1 MIYFD
6 ELLHFVVYHILEY
19 ILLLCPIHITVWQ
32 GHSKILF
39 RGFKAGTSPVAGRGG
54 GPAFRKIPIIWV
66 KESMVLQ

>member
-39 RGFKAGTSPVAGRGG
+39 REFKAGTSPVAGRGAVPHFEKSRSYG
-54 GPAFRKIPIIWV
+54 
-66 KESMVLQ
+66 